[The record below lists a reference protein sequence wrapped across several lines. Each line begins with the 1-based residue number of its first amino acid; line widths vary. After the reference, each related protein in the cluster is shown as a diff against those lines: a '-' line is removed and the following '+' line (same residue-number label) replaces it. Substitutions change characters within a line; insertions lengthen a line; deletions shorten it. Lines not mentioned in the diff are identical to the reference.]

1 MKKLVVLIK
10 KDILLLIRDRAGLLF
25 LFIMPM
31 VLVLIMT
38 GMQEGVVENVV
49 NKKISL
55 LVVNEDNDTIGMSIV
70 EELLR
75 CEMFDVTIKDNM
87 TSSDLEHDIKKGN
100 HLMGLFIPSNTTN
113 SIQNNIKKS
122 VAAAFSG
129 LPLSVLESKM
139 DSVSMIVYLDPT
151 ISDAFRMT
159 MMSYLRESSLKLQ
172 NSYAFKQISDE
183 VNYRFMLSMGK
194 FEMPNSSNSIGI
206 LEIVAGEK
214 KSQAKIT
221 AADHNIPAW
230 TLFAIF
236 FIVISLSGNIIKERQ
251 DGSFYR
257 LMAMPCSY
265 SLYLSSKVVVYLF
278 VCILQFLLI
287 LSMGLWLF
295 PQIGLSVFN
304 LSGNLLI
311 CFLIVFLSALA
322 AISFGL
328 LISTFAS
335 THQQAA
341 IFGSISVVILSA
353 IGGIWVPTFL
363 MPSLLGKLSH
373 ASPLNWG
380 LEAFYDIILR
390 KESIIEILPEG
401 AALLGFALLGFLIC
415 GFAKKDLR

>member
-194 FEMPNSSNSIGI
+194 FEMPNSSNSIEI

-363 MPSLLGKLSH
+363 MPSFLGKLSH